1 MFNDFPRLGINIFRI
16 DISRPLEDQQP
27 VDAIFHKLIDQLSK
41 STLEDRRIVEWYES
55 TRSSHPDLLF
65 IDSLDKLEDFLDRFY
80 TYEVGEEAICLTKLQ
95 SILSVPE
102 YFLLPKG
109 TSVREAMRLHH
120 ISVPVLIKP
129 QWTTGDPASHAI
141 DIILEQDAI
150 PDSYPIDMVVQSYR
164 DHDGVIFK
172 VYAVED
178 TVFIEKRYSL
188 PNVANCENLI
198 QKYTIDRLKKCPESF
213 SSTIQTPTKDNEI
226 ISGRTESIGPLSLE
240 NVRSFVVSIETILH
254 MGLLG
259 VDLIVDAENPQQV
272 YCIDIN
278 LFPSFTGFP
287 NVSEVVGTFI
297 LKRIATHSS

>member
-1 MFNDFPRLGINIFRI
+1 
-16 DISRPLEDQQP
+16 
-27 VDAIFHKLIDQLSK
+27 
-41 STLEDRRIVEWYES
+41 
-55 TRSSHPDLLF
+55 
-65 IDSLDKLEDFLDRFY
+65 
-80 TYEVGEEAICLTKLQ
+80 
-95 SILSVPE
+95 
-102 YFLLPKG
+102 
-109 TSVREAMRLHH
+109 
-120 ISVPVLIKP
+120 
-129 QWTTGDPASHAI
+129 
-141 DIILEQDAI
+141 
-150 PDSYPIDMVVQSYR
+150 MVVQSYR

-188 PNVANCENLI
+188 PNVANCEVESMRLIHSQNLI

-297 LKRIATHSS
+297 LKRIATHSSQWMFVEVNWINQS